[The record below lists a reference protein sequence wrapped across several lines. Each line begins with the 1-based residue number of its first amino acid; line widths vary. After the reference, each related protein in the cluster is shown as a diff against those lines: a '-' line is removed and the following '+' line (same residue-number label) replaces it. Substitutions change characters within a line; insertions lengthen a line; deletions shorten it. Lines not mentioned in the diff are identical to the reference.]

1 MAASEPL
8 PIASSVLPQHM
19 QHQQQQ
25 GGSGSDPNSAA
36 GSPRAVA
43 LARTLTPNQLQR
55 VQMLAQH
62 TAAEQSGATG
72 LGGDPESL
80 LRASQGN
87 LRTNSSIAARSLET
101 EAMLQ
106 SAAYS
111 NAGAMMG
118 GLATQHHMRRGGPGG
133 LPPLAYHPPYLPH
146 PAAPPSTSGLL
157 GNPVAYAEALASMT
171 ANFEMV
177 LLSQTGGSATP
188 AITAH
193 AHQLAQQQLAQQLA
207 AEQLASQQF
216 AMQLAGLPTS
226 ALPGSAFMPLQQQI
240 GQQIGRTSVSL
251 PFQQQAGGVGHSMEG
266 GIGIPPPPGPPSLHP
281 EPSLMQHAGSG
292 MPSGGSIVSNISSR
306 MEPSVV
312 GSPKPKSPPAAA
324 SPKPPLPKV
333 LSFGK
338 LADGQVRTPT
348 MTLVLC
354 FECACTELGLALL
367 AGRSSVC
374 PSHPAPHLAHMEP
387 TVPYPRAMQP
397 STSAYLLASY
407 PCRLMPLTD
416 QGHHQRRRA
425 LREDQGRDGVPG
437 RRDAADAAD
446 AARDPRGRAGGPG
459 PLRRAWRSEHHL
471 RGVRQLHELGAPTD
485 ASDSAFAW
493 VMPSITCNDEQI

>member
-1 MAASEPL
+1 MAGSEPL
-8 PIASSVLPQHM
+8 PIGSSGLPQHM

-25 GGSGSDPNSAA
+25 GGSGSDPNSAT
-36 GSPRAVA
+36 GSPRAVT

-118 GLATQHHMRRGGPGG
+118 GLQAQHHMRRGGPGG

-146 PAAPPSTSGLL
+146 PAAPPSSSGLL

-177 LLSQTGGSATP
+177 LLSQTGGSASP

-216 AMQLAGLPTS
+216 AMQLAGLPPS
-226 ALPGSAFMPLQQQI
+226 ALPGSAFMPMQQ
-240 GQQIGRTSVSL
+240 QQIGRTSVSL
-251 PFQQQAGGVGHSMEG
+251 PIQQQAGGVGPSMEG
-266 GIGIPPPPGPPSLHP
+266 GIGIPQPPGPPSLHP

-292 MPSGGSIVSNISSR
+292 MPSGGSIVSSISSR

-333 LSFGK
+333 LSFRK
-338 LADGQVRTPT
+338 LNDGQVRTPT
-348 MTLVLC
+348 MTLALC
-354 FECACTELGLALL
+354 WTCLYRARACI
-367 AGRSSVC
+367 AGRQCCCV
-374 PSHPAPHLAHMEP
+374 
-387 TVPYPRAMQP
+387 
-397 STSAYLLASY
+397 
-407 PCRLMPLTD
+407 
-416 QGHHQRRRA
+416 
-425 LREDQGRDGVPG
+425 
-437 RRDAADAAD
+437 
-446 AARDPRGRAGGPG
+446 
-459 PLRRAWRSEHHL
+459 
-471 RGVRQLHELGAPTD
+471 
-485 ASDSAFAW
+485 
-493 VMPSITCNDEQI
+493 

>member
-1 MAASEPL
+1 MLAGSEPL
-8 PIASSVLPQHM
+8 PTGSSGLPQHM

-25 GGSGSDPNSAA
+25 GGSGSDPNSAT
-36 GSPRAVA
+36 GSPRAVT

-55 VQMLAQH
+55 VHMLAQH
-62 TAAEQSGATG
+62 TAAEQSGAAVG
-72 LGGDPESL
+72 MGGDPESL

-87 LRTNSSIAARSLET
+87 VRTNSSIAARSLET

-118 GLATQHHMRRGGPGG
+118 GLAAQHHMRRGGPGG

-157 GNPVAYAEALASMT
+157 GNPAAYAEALASMT

-177 LLSQTGGSATP
+177 LLSQTGGSTTP

-226 ALPGSAFMPLQQQI
+226 ALPGSAFMPMQQ
-240 GQQIGRTSVSL
+240 QQIGRTSVSL
-251 PFQQQAGGVGHSMEG
+251 PFQQQPGGVGPSMEG
-266 GIGIPPPPGPPSLHP
+266 GIGIPQPPGPPSLHP

-292 MPSGGSIVSNISSR
+292 MPSGGSIVSNMSSR

-333 LSFGK
+333 LS
-338 LADGQVRTPT
+338 VRRLTDCQIASPT
-348 MTLVLC
+348 IASAMYFTG
-354 FECACTELGLALL
+354 FDRAGACML
-367 AGRSSVC
+367 AGCVAVYSPYQASH
-374 PSHPAPHLAHMEP
+374 PSHEVVSIYEAIQVM
-387 TVPYPRAMQP
+387 
-397 STSAYLLASY
+397 TSAYLLPSDASG
-407 PCRLMPLTD
+407 LMPLTD

-446 AARDPRGRAGGPG
+446 AARDPRGRAGGSRS
-459 PLRRAWRSEHHL
+459 LRRAWRREHHL
-471 RGVRQLHELGAPTD
+471 RGVGQLHRLGAQPTTLRQRVCHGRALD
-485 ASDSAFAW
+485 W
-493 VMPSITCNDEQI
+493 TPC